1 MKQTAINH
9 LLASAMADPRQV
21 SCLEDEKEALKQAL
35 EGHCH
40 EAEQAHK
47 YYVDTAKECG
57 EEWAEIAE
65 LDGKSTLTD
74 EEQERLAAK
83 KINCD
88 FSRLPNEQTCSIF
101 GPVSAAGFYLLPSEI
116 KSRHL
121 RYCEPCDYVLYLL
134 DERIGPKNTE
144 HTISYIT
151 QYILNL
157 PDWVRRVD

>member
-1 MKQTAINH
+1 MPTSRGLLRHCSKRKEEIRAKQTAINH

-35 EGHCH
+35 EGHRH

-83 KINCD
+83 KIKFTIVISADYQMNKLVPYLGLSPQPGSTYYLQKLSHDIYGIVNHATTFC
-88 FSRLPNEQTCSIF
+88 TCWMR
-101 GPVSAAGFYLLPSEI
+101 E
-116 KSRHL
+116 
-121 RYCEPCDYVLYLL
+121 
-134 DERIGPKNTE
+134 
-144 HTISYIT
+144 
-151 QYILNL
+151 
-157 PDWVRRVD
+157 